1 MRGADDK
8 QASVEVFS
16 GTLWEAEMIRSLLEA
31 AHISNF
37 MKNCLL
43 NVNLYE
49 PIQSEGAK
57 VIILEKDEQEAR
69 KIVAE
74 YLNNQNK

>member
-1 MRGADDK
+1 MSKTDDQ

-31 AHISNF
+31 ARISNF
-37 MKNCLL
+37 LKNSLL
-43 NVNLYE
+43 GVHLYE

-57 VIILEKDEQEAR
+57 VIVLEKDEKEAL
-69 KIVAE
+69 KIVAD
-74 YLNNQNK
+74 YINNQNK

>member
-1 MRGADDK
+1 MSKTDDQ

-31 AHISNF
+31 ARISNF
-37 MKNCLL
+37 LKNSLL
-43 NVNLYE
+43 GVHLYE

-57 VIILEKDEQEAR
+57 VIVLEKDEKEAL
-69 KIVAE
+69 KIVAD
-74 YLNNQNK
+74 YIHNQNK